1 MLNFDKG
8 DRVKVSV
15 SFAVNGVA
23 VDPATVTM
31 KYQDPSANETTLV
44 YGTDAALVKSGTGQ
58 YYVLVDADE
67 SGQWY
72 VRYSTTGSYQTAIE
86 AGFYVRTSQ
95 F

>member
-8 DRVKVSV
+8 DRVKVAV
-15 SFAVNGVA
+15 SFAINGVL

-31 KYQDPSANETTLV
+31 KYQDPSLNETTLV
-44 YGTDAALVKSGTGQ
+44 YGTDAALVKAGTGL

-86 AGFYVRTSQ
+86 DSFYVRTSQ